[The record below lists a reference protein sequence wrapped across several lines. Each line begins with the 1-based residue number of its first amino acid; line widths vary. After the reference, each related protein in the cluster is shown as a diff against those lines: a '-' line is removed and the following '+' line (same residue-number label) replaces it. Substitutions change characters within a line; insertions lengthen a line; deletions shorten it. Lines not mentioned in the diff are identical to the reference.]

1 MGAAIRVPWTHSSI
15 FFSSD
20 LLNFAYSFC
29 IKCDWLINDLL
40 LQYSTSDIYVSW
52 ESFTDV
58 EEYKTSVHSY
68 GIKEY
73 HIGIGMYIYINI
85 YIIEPS

>member
-1 MGAAIRVPWTHSSI
+1 M
-15 FFSSD
+15 
-20 LLNFAYSFC
+20 
-29 IKCDWLINDLL
+29 
-40 LQYSTSDIYVSW
+40 YVSW

-73 HIGIGMYIYINI
+73 HIGIGMYIYIYI
-85 YIIEPS
+85 CIIEPS

>member
-1 MGAAIRVPWTHSSI
+1 MYT
-15 FFSSD
+15 
-20 LLNFAYSFC
+20 
-29 IKCDWLINDLL
+29 
-40 LQYSTSDIYVSW
+40 STLAIYVSW

-85 YIIEPS
+85 YIIEPSQDLLRSYLYICLFVCLFA